1 MDGFAEANL
10 LLNSALAQL
19 DEIIING
26 SKCRG
31 PSSENGSPQPCK
43 AEPWTAENMRRDID
57 EELDLESTTA
67 HDVEDDRS
75 TKASDWS
82 SKGSDASS
90 GVESPPSDV
99 PTSSSSLCNPPKIYS
114 EFLKAIEEQTLTEK
128 PDAETQLKII
138 QWLTG
143 SCSSSPSM
151 STVSCPEYPEMQE
164 KVHRLAMARD
174 SLSLQVSVLNEQVGA
189 QKEKIRDL
197 EALLALKRNSLN
209 STEELLQDK
218 YHYMGDCTEL
228 ESKRLNLM
236 EEVSSLKLK
245 YATLEQ
251 QRNETEKMLKLS
263 QNEMDHVNQSMNSMV
278 VQKQLRSQT
287 SSGNRQPSQ
296 LPTVKGSQGSKEN
309 EEMEQLRS
317 TVQRLIADN
326 EQKNH
331 QISSLRNALDEQLR
345 TRSHRDG
352 YYPVSRWNEQ
362 PPYDLNTQIRLL
374 LLEEPLEPMTH
385 STSFPLRLCSSTHH
399 RDAIQPSSSF
409 TSSRSTVSSYHSLL
423 QTGNGHLYPSIV
435 GTRSEQSYRS
445 PSSPAARQL
454 AAELDELRRISNEPH
469 GNQPHSSTSLPRRMG
484 NKASSTLAL
493 PTKKHSLTSGTSAVE
508 SDDEVAR
515 GVVRNTVASSRNSS
529 DAKPV
534 KRDRMRS
541 SLRNLF
547 SKLTRS
553 TSQEQTSSVFGRKNA
568 ARSSSS
574 ARHPASALSGGAELF
589 PSLSRFVDWKSEKLA
604 DWIGKVGFAQYV
616 PEIAKN
622 VRSGQHLLN
631 MNSREYE
638 SILGMKSALH
648 RKRLNLLLRRIE
660 GDVAGPAR
668 SWDVQQTQKWL
679 EDIGLPQ
686 YKDVFSENLVDG
698 LMLLSLNA
706 ADLVEMRVVNAHHF
720 MCISR
725 SIQYMKMVDFK
736 HDRMIRK
743 FNESMIS
750 SYPRP
755 EAVVNWTHSATCEWL
770 QKIDL
775 DEFTP
780 NLLCAG
786 TPGAL
791 MVYEPTF
798 TAETLAEI
806 LQMPPHKTLLRRHL
820 TTHFNQLLG
829 QKIVAEKRDFLATG
843 THPQLLP
850 GVRIKILKK
859 GLSIPRKK
867 TKTEFYLEPDELL
880 CPPILKLKY
889 PTMSQSDIFT

>member
-31 PSSENGSPQPCK
+31 PSSESGSPQPCK
-43 AEPWTAENMRRDID
+43 AEPWTAENMRRDTD

-67 HDVEDDRS
+67 HDVDDDRS

-128 PDAETQLKII
+128 PDAGTQLKII

-143 SCSSSPSM
+143 SCRNGNGNTFRDFFKTHRKKFEAEANCQSSSPSM

-287 SSGNRQPSQ
+287 SSGNGQPSQ

-399 RDAIQPSSSF
+399 RDAIQ
-409 TSSRSTVSSYHSLL
+409 
-423 QTGNGHLYPSIV
+423 
-435 GTRSEQSYRS
+435 
-445 PSSPAARQL
+445 
-454 AAELDELRRISNEPH
+454 
-469 GNQPHSSTSLPRRMG
+469 
-484 NKASSTLAL
+484 
-493 PTKKHSLTSGTSAVE
+493 
-508 SDDEVAR
+508 
-515 GVVRNTVASSRNSS
+515 
-529 DAKPV
+529 
-534 KRDRMRS
+534 
-541 SLRNLF
+541 
-547 SKLTRS
+547 
-553 TSQEQTSSVFGRKNA
+553 
-568 ARSSSS
+568 
-574 ARHPASALSGGAELF
+574 
-589 PSLSRFVDWKSEKLA
+589 
-604 DWIGKVGFAQYV
+604 
-616 PEIAKN
+616 
-622 VRSGQHLLN
+622 
-631 MNSREYE
+631 
-638 SILGMKSALH
+638 
-648 RKRLNLLLRRIE
+648 
-660 GDVAGPAR
+660 
-668 SWDVQQTQKWL
+668 
-679 EDIGLPQ
+679 
-686 YKDVFSENLVDG
+686 
-698 LMLLSLNA
+698 
-706 ADLVEMRVVNAHHF
+706 
-720 MCISR
+720 
-725 SIQYMKMVDFK
+725 
-736 HDRMIRK
+736 
-743 FNESMIS
+743 
-750 SYPRP
+750 
-755 EAVVNWTHSATCEWL
+755 
-770 QKIDL
+770 
-775 DEFTP
+775 
-780 NLLCAG
+780 
-786 TPGAL
+786 
-791 MVYEPTF
+791 VY
-798 TAETLAEI
+798 
-806 LQMPPHKTLLRRHL
+806 
-820 TTHFNQLLG
+820 
-829 QKIVAEKRDFLATG
+829 
-843 THPQLLP
+843 
-850 GVRIKILKK
+850 
-859 GLSIPRKK
+859 
-867 TKTEFYLEPDELL
+867 
-880 CPPILKLKY
+880 C
-889 PTMSQSDIFT
+889 